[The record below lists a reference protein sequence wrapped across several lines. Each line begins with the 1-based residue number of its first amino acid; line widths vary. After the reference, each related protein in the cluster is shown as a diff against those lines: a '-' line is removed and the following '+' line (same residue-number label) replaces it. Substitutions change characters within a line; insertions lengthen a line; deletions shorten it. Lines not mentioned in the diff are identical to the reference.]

1 MALSERKQEETGM
14 QNVIEVRNVTKKIKE
29 AVLLSHVDLQVQQ
42 GEICGIIGRNGSG
55 KTVLLK
61 CICGFMPLTEGE
73 ILQNG
78 KRIGIDTEFIEDTGF
93 IIENPSFLP
102 LKSGYKNLKYLASI
116 QQKAG
121 EKRIRKCLELVGLAD
136 SADKPVGKYSLGM
149 RQRLGIAQAIMEDPS
164 VIILDEPM
172 NGLDNEGV
180 EEMRKLFLELKA
192 EGKTFLIV
200 SHNREDI
207 ETLCDHVYMM
217 DHGVLTVQR

>member
-1 MALSERKQEETGM
+1 MK
-14 QNVIEVRNVTKKIKE
+14 NVIEVRNVTKRIKE
-29 AVLLSHVDLQVQQ
+29 ATLLSHVDLQVHQ

-78 KRIGIDTEFIEDTGF
+78 KKIGINMEFIEDAGF

-116 QQKAG
+116 RQRVG
-121 EKRIRKCLELVGLAD
+121 EKRIKKCLEMVGLLEN
-136 SADKPVGKYSLGM
+136 ADKPVGKYSLGM

-164 VIILDEPM
+164 LIILDEPM
-172 NGLDNEGV
+172 NGLDNQGV
-180 EEMRKLFLELKA
+180 EEMRRLFLRLKQ

-207 ETLCDHVYMM
+207 EMLCDHVYMM

>member
-1 MALSERKQEETGM
+1 M

-116 QQKAG
+116 RQKAG

-149 RQRLGIAQAIMEDPS
+149 RQRLGFAQALMEDPS
-164 VIILDEPM
+164 LLILDEPF
-172 NGLDNEGV
+172 NGLDKHGV
-180 EEMRKLFLELKA
+180 VHIRNVIKGLRE
-192 EGKTFLIV
+192 EGKTVILA
-200 SHNREDI
+200 SHNQVDI
-207 ETLCDHVYMM
+207 DELCDTVCEM
-217 DHGVLTVQR
+217 DAGVLTVVR